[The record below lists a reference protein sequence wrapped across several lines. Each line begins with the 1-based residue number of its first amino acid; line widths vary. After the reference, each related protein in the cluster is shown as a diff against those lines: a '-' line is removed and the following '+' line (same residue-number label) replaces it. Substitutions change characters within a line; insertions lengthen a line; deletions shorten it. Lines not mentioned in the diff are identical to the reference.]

1 MNDKRDDEGLHR
13 QLTGTEAFAHLLPVL
28 AFVGLI
34 LLAILLPKT
43 DLTRAIFGGWN
54 AAFIV
59 FAVLGGAVWWSN
71 RLLQRE
77 SDQSNDSEGSNGA

>member
-13 QLTGTEAFAHLLPVL
+13 QVTGTEAFAHLLPVL

-43 DLTRAIFGGWN
+43 NLTRAIFSGWN
-54 AAFIV
+54 AVIIV
-59 FAVLGGAVWWSN
+59 VGVLGGAVWWSN

-77 SDQSNDSEGSNGA
+77 SDHSNDSQGNNGA